1 MLRLPVG
8 SVGGPVGA
16 DCYLVDLAW
25 IWHCEQLKLPQWRHR
40 NHEVGDSELRETN
53 HCVSFLFT
61 FLFTF

>member
-25 IWHCEQLKLPQWRHR
+25 IWHCEQLKLPQWRRR
-40 NHEVGDSELRETN
+40 NHEVGDSELR
-53 HCVSFLFT
+53 
-61 FLFTF
+61 